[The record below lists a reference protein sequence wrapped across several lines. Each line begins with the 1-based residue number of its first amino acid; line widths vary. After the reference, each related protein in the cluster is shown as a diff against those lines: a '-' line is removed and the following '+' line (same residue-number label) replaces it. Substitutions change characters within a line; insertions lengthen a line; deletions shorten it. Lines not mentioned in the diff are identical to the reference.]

1 MRAID
6 LILAKLTEDS
16 YYSQYMNTPFSYAG
30 VVIFTEYLSPIMF
43 LLCSE
48 KFVLIRYFFIFIW

>member
-6 LILAKLTEDS
+6 LILAKITEDS

-30 VVIFTEYLSPIMF
+30 VVIFTKYLSPIM
-43 LLCSE
+43 LLLRNE
-48 KFVLIRYFFIFIW
+48 KFVLIR